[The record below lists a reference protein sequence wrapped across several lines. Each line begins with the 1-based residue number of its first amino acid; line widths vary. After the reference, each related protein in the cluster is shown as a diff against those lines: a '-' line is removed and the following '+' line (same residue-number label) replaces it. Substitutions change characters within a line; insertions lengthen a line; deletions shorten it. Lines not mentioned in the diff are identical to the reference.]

1 MLRIFC
7 CLTSCMYFRED
18 DPLTGCLT
26 EYTACPGDNR
36 SPLTESRAR
45 EVTAAW
51 TRQPHFQTCKLNA
64 AKASFARALE
74 CKQSVPSCTRVILTA
89 NGWRKMEEQ
98 TDGTKAGINWEHLRC
113 VLKQIHRMRLQ
124 LCTSTFLRYQCDGR
138 TRK

>member
-64 AKASFARALE
+64 ARHLLREHSSANRACRAVLASSLR
-74 CKQSVPSCTRVILTA
+74 QTA
-89 NGWRKMEEQ
+89 GDKMEEQ

-113 VLKQIHRMRLQ
+113 VLRQIHRMR